1 MLLTFCLIIFYP
13 SLAIFQASQ
22 EPVLKNLSANTGDVA
37 SIPGLGRF
45 PGEGNGNSLQYSYLE
60 NPTDRGAWRAT
71 VHEAKRVGHN
81 LSTKQQQPPSSWQ
94 P

>member
-13 SLAIFQASQ
+13 SLAIFRASQ
-22 EPVLKNLSANTGDVA
+22 EPVLKSLSANTGDVA

-60 NPTDRGAWRAT
+60 NGQRSLEGY
-71 VHEAKRVGHN
+71 
-81 LSTKQQQPPSSWQ
+81 ST
-94 P
+94 